1 MCQCMTVNLYKSDF
15 PLFFFFFFFCICRD
29 NPESS
34 DEAHRLFMENYQKMF
49 VPEPKKVGFP
59 VHTEKRAM

>member
-1 MCQCMTVNLYKSDF
+1 MCVSAWQLTLKKCDF
-15 PLFFFFFFFCICRD
+15 QLFFLNCRD

-34 DEAHRLFMENYQKMF
+34 EDAHKLFMENYQKMF

-59 VHTEKRAM
+59 VHAEKRAM